1 MTLPVD
7 PAGVRRSRQPR
18 HPATATSSR
27 QAVRWWYRSS
37 SPTDPAL
44 PGGSAWEKF
53 YVLRAQAHKG
63 FRDISFTYFEFRRVV
78 HTACPI
84 LHRTCPDLH
93 NRAVGAV
100 EGR

>member
-27 QAVRWWYRSS
+27 QAVRWWCRSS

-53 YVLRAQAHKG
+53 YVLGAPSHKG
-63 FRDISFTYFEFRRVV
+63 FRRGTSTYLGFLSVV
-78 HTACPI
+78 HSLARCHPQKIARCPQESAA
-84 LHRTCPDLH
+84 T
-93 NRAVGAV
+93 VG
-100 EGR
+100 